1 METFVKFDNEKI
13 VELNLIVMSWSV
25 NHDEQELNQLV
36 QSIQL
41 ERFHQDLMLDRL
53 HLRKKEIIIRLI

>member
-53 HLRKKEIIIRLI
+53 HLRKK